1 MFKSIVLLLPILL
14 PLIGGLVV
22 FRLRDAKA
30 RRIAVSACVLCTLVS
45 AVGVSF
51 LPDLSLR
58 IWDLGGSIAIYLRL
72 DAMGRFFLCLVSG
85 IWTLVAFF
93 AYEYMQHE
101 GREER
106 FFGFYTMTLGILMG
120 LGLAGNLLTLYMFY
134 EMMTLITVPLVIHNG
149 SREAVAAGFKYLGYS
164 TFGAG
169 LALIGFFF
177 LNRYCSTTEFSAG
190 GTLDF
195 SLAAGNENLLFT
207 VWLLMMIGS
216 VSYTHLTLPTILRV

>member
-1 MFKSIVLLLPILL
+1 MFQSIVLLLPILL
-14 PLIGGLVV
+14 PLIGGLAV
-22 FRLRDAKA
+22 FCLHGAKT
-30 RRIAVSACVLCTLVS
+30 RRIAVSAVVLCTLAS

-58 IWDLGGSIAIYLRL
+58 IWELGGSIAIYLRL
-72 DAMGRFFLCLVSG
+72 DAMSRFFLCLVSG

-93 AYEYMQHE
+93 AFEYMQHE
-101 GREER
+101 GKEER

-134 EMMTLITVPLVIHNG
+134 EMMTLITVPLVIHTG

-177 LNRYCSTTEFSAG
+177 LNRYCTTTEFAARRYVGFGPCG
-190 GTLDF
+190 GK
-195 SLAAGNENLLFT
+195 
-207 VWLLMMIGS
+207 
-216 VSYTHLTLPTILRV
+216 

>member
-1 MFKSIVLLLPILL
+1 M
-14 PLIGGLVV
+14 
-22 FRLRDAKA
+22 RHAKA
-30 RRIAVSACVLCTLVS
+30 RRIAVSASVLCTLVS

-120 LGLAGNLLTLYMFY
+120 LGLAGNW
-134 EMMTLITVPLVIHNG
+134 G
-149 SREAVAAGFKYLGYS
+149 SG
-164 TFGAG
+164 
-169 LALIGFFF
+169 
-177 LNRYCSTTEFSAG
+177 
-190 GTLDF
+190 
-195 SLAAGNENLLFT
+195 
-207 VWLLMMIGS
+207 
-216 VSYTHLTLPTILRV
+216 

>member
-22 FRLRDAKA
+22 FRLRDTKA
-30 RRIAVSACVLCTLVS
+30 RGIAVSACVLCTLVS

-93 AYEYMQHE
+93 AC
-101 GREER
+101 
-106 FFGFYTMTLGILMG
+106 T
-120 LGLAGNLLTLYMFY
+120 
-134 EMMTLITVPLVIHNG
+134 
-149 SREAVAAGFKYLGYS
+149 
-164 TFGAG
+164 
-169 LALIGFFF
+169 
-177 LNRYCSTTEFSAG
+177 
-190 GTLDF
+190 
-195 SLAAGNENLLFT
+195 
-207 VWLLMMIGS
+207 
-216 VSYTHLTLPTILRV
+216 